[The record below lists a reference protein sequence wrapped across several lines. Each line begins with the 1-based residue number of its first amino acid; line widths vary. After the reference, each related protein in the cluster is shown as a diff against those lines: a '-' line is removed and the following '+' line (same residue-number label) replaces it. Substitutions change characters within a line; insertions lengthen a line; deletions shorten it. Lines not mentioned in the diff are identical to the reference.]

1 MKAEETQAQ
10 VKDDKRS
17 ETRIVSYLL
26 RDPQFASLAI
36 DKGFKPDMLSS
47 ASLRFVAAMAVRHVD
62 LYSGN
67 LDYAT
72 VERELQGME
81 QNGRIDDETSES
93 FLVAYERLHERASKL
108 GQTKQSDFLSL
119 LDHYM
124 NFRRHEKM
132 VEGMVDIVEGSA
144 GDFGQVRDNVNT
156 LLAELDDLADGR
168 PPEGDILGAKWVK
181 NAARR
186 HKQAKEDPDSAVGT
200 LTGIEQWDSILHGF
214 RQGEAW
220 IVAGYVG
227 EGKSMTC
234 LQLAY
239 SAAYE
244 QGKNVV
250 FISTEM
256 QIENLQDLIY
266 ARHSLT
272 INKEQCIS
280 NDGELGFEHED
291 LSMGRLEGETL
302 NLFKATVEDMKNG
315 RQTGRYGKLYVFGT
329 KASDTVQTLRVKCQ
343 MLRQQ
348 FPIDIIIIDYATLLA
363 PRRSRNSKTEEMAE
377 IMRDIKQLALN
388 FNNGE
393 GARVVTAHQISR
405 KGRDDAIK
413 RGGYYLLSDLA
424 DTSGAERNMDGVLW
438 VLRDEDNKERN
449 TAWLGCAKN
458 RRGALPPRFEVRVN
472 YAYAA
477 FHAAQYTQEP
487 DDIDDDFRS
496 VG

>member
-1 MKAEETQAQ
+1 MTGETQAQ

-17 ETRIVSYLL
+17 ETRIVSYIL
-26 RDPQFASLAI
+26 RDPQFVTLAL

-47 ASLRFVAAMAVRHVD
+47 ASLRFLASMSVKHVD

-67 LDYAT
+67 LDYET
-72 VERELQGME
+72 VERELQDME

-93 FLVAYERLHERASKL
+93 FLAAYERAQERSSKL
-108 GQTKQSDFLSL
+108 SQVKQSDFLSL

-124 NFRRHEKM
+124 NSRRHEKM
-132 VEGMVDIVEGSA
+132 VEGMVDIVEGSC

-168 PPEGDILGAKWVK
+168 PPEGDILSSKWVK

-200 LTGIEQWDSILHGF
+200 LTGIEQWDSVLHGF

-272 INKEQCIS
+272 VNKEQCIA

-291 LSMGRLEGETL
+291 LSMGRLEGDTAK
-302 NLFKATVEDMKNG
+302 LFKVTVEDIQHG

-363 PRRSRNSKTEEMAE
+363 PRRPRNSKTEEMAE

-393 GARVVTAHQISR
+393 GARVVTAHQSSR
-405 KGRDDAIK
+405 KGRDEAIK

-438 VLRDEDNKERN
+438 VLRDEDNKERS

-458 RRGALPPRFEVRVN
+458 RRGALPSRFEVRVN

-496 VG
+496 AG

>member
-1 MKAEETQAQ
+1 MNGETQTQ

-17 ETRIVSYLL
+17 ETRIVSYIL
-26 RDPQFASLAI
+26 RDPQFVTLAL

-47 ASLRFVAAMAVRHVD
+47 GSLRFLASMAVKHVD

-72 VERELQGME
+72 VERELQDME
-81 QNGRIDDETSES
+81 QNGQIDDETSES
-93 FLVAYERLHERASKL
+93 LLAAYERAQERSSKL
-108 GQTKQSDFLSL
+108 NQVKQSDFLSL

-124 NFRRHEKM
+124 NSCR
-132 VEGMVDIVEGSA
+132 
-144 GDFGQVRDNVNT
+144 
-156 LLAELDDLADGR
+156 
-168 PPEGDILGAKWVK
+168 
-181 NAARR
+181 
-186 HKQAKEDPDSAVGT
+186 
-200 LTGIEQWDSILHGF
+200 
-214 RQGEAW
+214 
-220 IVAGYVG
+220 
-227 EGKSMTC
+227 
-234 LQLAY
+234 QLAY

-244 QGKNVV
+244 QGKNVI

-291 LSMGRLEGETL
+291 LSMGRLEGDTAK
-302 NLFKATVEDMKNG
+302 LFKATVEDMQHG

-363 PRRSRNSKTEEMAE
+363 PRRPRNSKTEEMTE

-405 KGRDDAIK
+405 KGRDEAIK

-496 VG
+496 AG